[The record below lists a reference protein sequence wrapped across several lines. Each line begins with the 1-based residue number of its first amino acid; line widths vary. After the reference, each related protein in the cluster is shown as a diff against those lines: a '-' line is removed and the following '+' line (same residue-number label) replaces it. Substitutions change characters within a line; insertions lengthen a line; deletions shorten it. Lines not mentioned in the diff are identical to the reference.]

1 MLSWLENLE
10 LKRGIC
16 HGTSCPGYPLPG
28 YHPGLAGGPHWVPPH
43 TTLLSGTQS
52 DRSISPQR
60 SLVLDR
66 SPPQRCDPSKINGSP
81 TKYVLK
87 NSPWHPFFLVLA
99 RFYTSHTGY
108 WLSMTSSLPNSP
120 AAASA
125 TKSPPKSPVA
135 ANTTESLPESPV
147 PAEGNPD
154 DAALVSVPD
163 Q

>member
-1 MLSWLENLE
+1 
-10 LKRGIC
+10 
-16 HGTSCPGYPLPG
+16 
-28 YHPGLAGGPHWVPPH
+28 
-43 TTLLSGTQS
+43 
-52 DRSISPQR
+52 
-60 SLVLDR
+60 
-66 SPPQRCDPSKINGSP
+66 
-81 TKYVLK
+81 
-87 NSPWHPFFLVLA
+87 
-99 RFYTSHTGY
+99 
-108 WLSMTSSLPNSP
+108 MTSSLPNSP